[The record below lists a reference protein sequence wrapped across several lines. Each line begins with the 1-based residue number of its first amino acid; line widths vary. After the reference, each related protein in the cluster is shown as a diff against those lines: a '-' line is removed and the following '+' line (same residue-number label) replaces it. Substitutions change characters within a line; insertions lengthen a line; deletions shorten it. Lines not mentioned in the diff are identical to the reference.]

1 MKFYHGTDTEGWGKI
16 QAEGML
22 WGVRPLAKSRAT
34 YLALSKEEAKQ
45 YGNVVL
51 EVEYDPNPGVD
62 DNYNPEAW
70 QLRVYVP
77 ILMNKVK
84 RLK

>member
-1 MKFYHGTDTEGWGKI
+1 MKFYHGTDEATWGTI
-16 QAEGML
+16 QKEGML

-51 EVEYDPNPGVD
+51 EVEYDPNPGD
-62 DNYNPEAW
+62 DNYHPDAW

-77 ILMNKVK
+77 ILMNKV
-84 RLK
+84 RRVR